1 MTGTDWER
9 CSAGLA
15 ELLEQEASAAEELRR
30 LTPAVLD
37 AASTAGLFSMVVPGG
52 RGGADVELSTLI
64 DVTRTLAR
72 GCPASAWTLSFLTMH
87 NWLLTRFPERLQ
99 DEVFATPPGYGLVA
113 APLAPTGTAQR
124 TTGPNGANGWL
135 VTGRWEWA
143 TGVRHADRVMVT
155 CVEDRKD
162 ALALRFCVLPID
174 QVAVEDVW
182 FTSGMRATGSDTV
195 VVDSVF
201 VADYATLPAEQ
212 LLEGAAASAPEG
224 AGLAHLPVMA
234 VLALVAAAPAVG
246 AAERAVDEYRERLR
260 GRVLAYTF
268 GDKAAEQPAAQ
279 VRLGTALADVRAAR
293 RALDDAV
300 DRLTDLTG
308 RRSGDGSDGSSDGSD
323 GSGDGSDGS
332 SDGSD
337 GSSDGSDGSS
347 DDGGRGSGDG
357 SADDVSHAAT
367 RIAVRLAAADAVR
380 RSVAVISDVCAG
392 SGASVYRSDAVLQ
405 RLQRDVEVLKGHVMF
420 DWDRTAELAGR
431 IELGLPLRPADRI

>member
-1 MTGTDWER
+1 MVGTDWAE

-15 ELLEQEASAAEELRR
+15 DLLEQEAVAAEELRR

-37 AASTAGLFSMVVPGG
+37 AAGAAGLFSMVVPATW
-52 RGGADVELSTLI
+52 GGADADLRALV

-72 GCPASAWTLSFLTMH
+72 GCPASAWTLSFLIMH
-87 NWLLTRFPERLQ
+87 NWLLTRFPQQLQ
-99 DEVFATPPGYGLVA
+99 ADVFGTAPGYGLVA
-113 APLAPTGTAQR
+113 APLAPTGTAR
-124 TTGPNGANGWL
+124 TATGPNGEAGWV

-155 CVEDRKD
+155 CVEERDD
-162 ALALRFCVLPID
+162 ALALRFCVLPIG

-182 FTSGMRATGSDTV
+182 FTSGMCATGSDTV
-195 VVDSVF
+195 VVDEVF
-201 VADYATLPAEQ
+201 VADHATLPAER
-212 LLEGAAASAPEG
+212 LLEAPVASDAHAAGSGPAGSGPAG
-224 AGLAHLPVMA
+224 SGLAGLPVMA

-246 AAERAVDEYRERLR
+246 AAERAVNEYRERLR

-279 VRLGTALADVRAAR
+279 VRLGTALADLRAAR
-293 RALDDAV
+293 SALDGAV
-300 DRLTDLTG
+300 DLLTDPSGCTG
-308 RRSGDGSDGSSDGSD
+308 ILD
-323 GSGDGSDGS
+323 
-332 SDGSD
+332 
-337 GSSDGSDGSS
+337 
-347 DDGGRGSGDG
+347 
-357 SADDVSHAAT
+357 AAT

-405 RLQRDVEVLKGHVMF
+405 RLQPDVEVLKGHVMF